1 MKFIIVVPRLLQM
14 IRSGILQKV
23 KNKKLFSR
31 IIRIAEKLP
40 ILLRRI
46 IFYKIH
52 KSFGNKLR
60 YFICDGAPLDEEI
73 EKFYDAIGITVVQ
86 GYGLTETSPVLTQT
100 LRNDPIAKRV
110 ETVGK
115 PLPNIK
121 VKIIV
126 TKSDDVFLAECPE
139 LDVFTQGKSLGDAVE
154 KVHEAICLYLNTLE
168 EEGLIRE
175 VFKEKNIKCYKY
187 HTKQKQIADKSPIMV
202 EQTYNFAC

>member
-1 MKFIIVVPRLLQM
+1 MSKEM
-14 IRSGILQKV
+14 
-23 KNKKLFSR
+23 
-31 IIRIAEKLP
+31 E
-40 ILLRRI
+40 
-46 IFYKIH
+46 
-52 KSFGNKLR
+52 
-60 YFICDGAPLDEEI
+60 
-73 EKFYDAIGITVVQ
+73 
-86 GYGLTETSPVLTQT
+86 GY
-100 LRNDPIAKRV
+100 
-110 ETVGK
+110 
-115 PLPNIK
+115 IK